1 MSLVFLRYFPKHP
14 VLWIG
19 RIARM
24 GDMKHSYK
32 ISVGKLEEV
41 LKKQVVDWIHLGQG
55 EVQ

>member
-1 MSLVFLRYFPKHP
+1 
-14 VLWIG
+14 
-19 RIARM
+19 M